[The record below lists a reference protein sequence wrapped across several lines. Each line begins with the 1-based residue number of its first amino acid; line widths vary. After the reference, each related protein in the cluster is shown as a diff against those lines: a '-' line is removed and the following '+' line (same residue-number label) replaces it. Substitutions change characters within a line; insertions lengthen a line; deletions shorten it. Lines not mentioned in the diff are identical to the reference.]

1 MIDLSEYFTEEVLDE
16 CNIDELKIIVRSMLH
31 KIEYDQQLIHD
42 QLIDK
47 RWYRKIIDED
57 RHKHSWKEQHY
68 KDKIK
73 SLELELAVA
82 KKMYKKKRN
91 GKLI

>member
-1 MIDLSEYFTEEVLDE
+1 MIDLSEYFTEQVLEE
-16 CNIDELKIIVRSMLH
+16 CNIDELKIIIRSMLH

-82 KKMYKKKRN
+82 KKMYKKKETVN
-91 GKLI
+91 

>member
-1 MIDLSEYFTEEVLDE
+1 MQYWRIK
-16 CNIDELKIIVRSMLH
+16 N
-31 KIEYDQQLIHD
+31 
-42 QLIDK
+42 
-47 RWYRKIIDED
+47 RKIIDED

-82 KKMYKKKRN
+82 KKMYKKKETVN
-91 GKLI
+91 